1 MDSIGSSRSLDKPVE
16 LVQVPTQSNICNDT
30 KTDSRKAFA
39 SYLLNTDT
47 LSTFQLESGAN
58 LQPQILNTASIATPK
73 SQQIFISQLKN
84 VHFKPAIARNMN
96 RGGLKEASSQ
106 NSTQNSLKDLE
117 FIKNEKE
124 ANRVSDTRNY
134 IFDKNRQT
142 LEATEHL
149 DMILTRRRMTLLY
162 KILV

>member
-1 MDSIGSSRSLDKPVE
+1 M
-16 LVQVPTQSNICNDT
+16 
-30 KTDSRKAFA
+30 
-39 SYLLNTDT
+39 
-47 LSTFQLESGAN
+47 
-58 LQPQILNTASIATPK
+58 NTASIATPK
-73 SQQIFISQLKN
+73 SQQILISKLKN
-84 VHFKPAIARNMN
+84 VHFKPAFARNMN
-96 RGGLKEASSQ
+96 RGGILEASSQ

-117 FIKNEKE
+117 LIKNEKE

-162 KILV
+162 KILVQWRALSQRS